1 MDGSGGIPEGATPRV
16 SVGVPPTGHGSRKLR
31 VFLNYRREDTADAA
45 GRLFDMLDTRF
56 PGRIFMDIDTIDPGA
71 DFVEVLEESVGSCD
85 VLLALIGREW
95 LTITD
100 ESGHRRLEDPIDY
113 VRQEIQA
120 ALDRSIRV
128 IPILVQGARMP
139 GTTDLPQSI
148 ARLSRRNA
156 LEISSSRW
164 HYDVGRLVDVLARLG
179 VELAGD
185 LAMAS
190 PAEAGPS
197 SEEAWME
204 GDEVPAGPGKGRP
217 GPAEVA
223 VVAPPDRTG
232 GTKAAGPPRRRRRV
246 LAAAALAAVLV
257 AGGVTAVA
265 LHRSTADFG
274 ILVASSAEGSPR
286 LVSAGSGAMFPAW
299 SPDGTRMAFVDQTPS
314 GYRLD
319 VMEADGGHQRT
330 LLPPSLH
337 PIKFDWSPQGSEI
350 AYSEGGEGIN
360 AVDVDTGKTRLIV
373 ASKGVGS
380 LTWSC
385 FPTARGCM
393 VGDHSEIAYRQ
404 EGALWVVRSDGS
416 NPRVLFKGATSGLR
430 WSPDGTRIAYVNA
443 SQKGGSVLSVLSV
456 PAEGTGGAP
465 SSSTLSVTGPMAW
478 SPNGRQIAVVSKVD
492 DNFDLL
498 TVLVQS
504 DGELGAPVDLT
515 TTWRAR
521 HIVLQPSWS
530 FNGDQLVFSAGVG
543 DPPSYGLW
551 VMTATPGAT
560 RTQITKVSLEGVPCR
575 PVWQPVTSST
585 TIAFDLLPTATAV
598 TAAATGAP
606 ASRPPSASTSASA
619 ASALV
624 SLCGVDLMP

>member
-1 MDGSGGIPEGATPRV
+1 
-16 SVGVPPTGHGSRKLR
+16 
-31 VFLNYRREDTADAA
+31 
-45 GRLFDMLDTRF
+45 
-56 PGRIFMDIDTIDPGA
+56 
-71 DFVEVLEESVGSCD
+71 
-85 VLLALIGREW
+85 
-95 LTITD
+95 
-100 ESGHRRLEDPIDY
+100 
-113 VRQEIQA
+113 
-120 ALDRSIRV
+120 
-128 IPILVQGARMP
+128 
-139 GTTDLPQSI
+139 
-148 ARLSRRNA
+148 
-156 LEISSSRW
+156 
-164 HYDVGRLVDVLARLG
+164 LAR
-179 VELAGD
+179 
-185 LAMAS
+185 
-190 PAEAGPS
+190 
-197 SEEAWME
+197 
-204 GDEVPAGPGKGRP
+204 
-217 GPAEVA
+217 
-223 VVAPPDRTG
+223 
-232 GTKAAGPPRRRRRV
+232 
-246 LAAAALAAVLV
+246 
-257 AGGVTAVA
+257 
-265 LHRSTADFG
+265 
-274 ILVASSAEGSPR
+274 I
-286 LVSAGSGAMFPAW
+286 
-299 SPDGTRMAFVDQTPS
+299 
-314 GYRLD
+314 
-319 VMEADGGHQRT
+319 
-330 LLPPSLH
+330 
-337 PIKFDWSPQGSEI
+337 
-350 AYSEGGEGIN
+350 
-360 AVDVDTGKTRLIV
+360 
-373 ASKGVGS
+373 
-380 LTWSC
+380 
-385 FPTARGCM
+385 
-393 VGDHSEIAYRQ
+393 
-404 EGALWVVRSDGS
+404 VRSDGS